1 MNQLTVELGERSYPV
16 YFRAGAATELRDR
29 IEGLGRR
36 CVLVTDDT
44 VNALHAQALEDTLR
58 ARGQAVAHIIMPAG
72 EAEKTLA
79 TVERFY
85 GECVRFGVDRR
96 PPLVA
101 LGGGVVGDVAGFLA
115 ATLLRGLP
123 WVQVP
128 TTVLAQVDSSVGG
141 KTAVNL
147 PAGKNLV
154 GAFHQPQWVF
164 IDTAFI
170 ETLSPRDIAAGLS
183 EAIKHGS
190 LASPALLGDIESQAA
205 ALIRGDGEALRGV
218 VGQAVAIKAQIV
230 AEDERETGRRAL
242 LNFGHTLGHAIEA
255 EVGYGNLRH
264 GEAVA
269 LGMRFAARLSSK
281 ATNLPLGAVST
292 LDNALD
298 ACGLPGDWADY
309 VSGPVLER
317 VALDK
322 KIDGKWVN
330 AILLRALGDPQ
341 IVRMPLAEFQT
352 RARKMAQENRTGEG

>member
-1 MNQLTVELGERSYPV
+1 MKQLTVELGERSHPV
-16 YFRAGAATELRDR
+16 YFRADAAQELRER
-29 IEGLGRR
+29 IEALGPR
-36 CVLVTDDT
+36 CLLVTDDT
-44 VNALHAQALEDTLR
+44 VNTLHAQGLVDALR
-58 ARGQAVAHIIMPAG
+58 ARGHAVGHLIMPAG
-72 EAEKTLA
+72 EANKTLA

-85 GECVRFGVDRR
+85 QESVRFGVDRKT
-96 PPLVA
+96 PVVA
-101 LGGGVVGDVAGFLA
+101 VGGGVVGDVAGFVA

-154 GAFHQPQWVF
+154 GAFHQPAWVF
-164 IDTAFI
+164 VDTRFI

-190 LASPALLGDIESQAA
+190 LADPTLLSDIEALA
-205 ALIRGDGEALRGV
+205 PALIRGDIEAMQRV
-218 VGQAVAIKAQIV
+218 VSKAVAIKARIV
-230 AEDERETGRRAL
+230 AEDERETGQRAL

-255 EVGYGNLRH
+255 EVGYGTLRH

-281 ATNLPLGAVST
+281 ATDLPTGAIST

-298 ACGLPGDWADY
+298 ACGLPADWADY
-309 VSGPVLER
+309 VTTPVLER

-322 KIDGKWVN
+322 KIEGKWVK

-341 IVRMPLAEFQT
+341 IVRIPLAEFKM
-352 RARKMAQENRTGEG
+352 RAREMAQENRTEGG

>member
-1 MNQLTVELGERSYPV
+1 MNQLTVELGERQYPV
-16 YFRAGAATELRDR
+16 YFRAGAAIELRER
-29 IEGLGRR
+29 IEALGDR
-36 CVLVTDDT
+36 CVLVTDET
-44 VNALHAQALEDTLR
+44 VNALHTQRLVDALR
-58 ARGQAVAHIIMPAG
+58 ARGQKVGHLIMTPG

-85 GECVRFGVDRR
+85 GECIEFGVDRR
-96 PPLVA
+96 TPVVA
-101 LGGGVVGDVAGFLA
+101 VGGGVVGDVAGFMA

-123 WVQVP
+123 WFQVP

-154 GAFHQPQWVF
+154 GAFHQPKWVF
-164 IDTAFI
+164 VDTQFI

-190 LASPALLGDIESQAA
+190 LADPSLLREIEAQAASLIRRDIDAMLSVVSQA
-205 ALIRGDGEALRGV
+205 V
-218 VGQAVAIKAQIV
+218 SIKAKIV

-255 EVGYGNLRH
+255 EVGYGTLRH
-264 GEAVA
+264 GEAIA
-269 LGMRFAARLSSK
+269 LGMRFAARLS
-281 ATNLPLGAVST
+281 TQTTELTPMAVSA

-298 ACGLPGDWADY
+298 ACGLPGDWAHY
-309 VSGPVLER
+309 VTRPVLER

-352 RARKMAQENRTGEG
+352 RAREMAQENRIGEG